1 MKKVLLVTLIFL
13 GLTGQALAAD
23 SLATIE
29 RAFLLNKVSL
39 LKNLLPEKRYLNLS
53 FPPPLSFSD
62 TFSAEQTYL
71 IFKHIFARFKTQE
84 FYSIHLY
91 SLEPSPTAILKSRW
105 AFQDKKTNKRYV
117 LDVYFFL
124 QAYSSSEK
132 NHQPSPEKNLWEIIE
147 IKGLRR

>member
-1 MKKVLLVTLIFL
+1 MKKILLVILLLVGITVQSFPA
-13 GLTGQALAAD
+13 G

-53 FPPPLSFSD
+53 LPPPLSFSD
-62 TFSAEQTYL
+62 TFSPEQTYL

-91 SLEPSPTAILKSRW
+91 SLEQPTSAILKTRW
-105 AFQDKKTNKRYV
+105 ALQDKKTNKRYV
-117 LDVYFFL
+117 LDIYLFL
-124 QAYSSSEK
+124 QAVSFPAAAGEII
-132 NHQPSPEKNLWEIIE
+132 PEKTDWEIIE